1 MTCRT
6 EQQDQCSVRSA
17 QCSVLSAQCA
27 VHLPGFACETNL
39 CGPRHE
45 QRGAALYTE
54 ALRVLTTRQP
64 DVEMIALDAPA
75 GVVDEKAAV
84 VLSPDVDLDVSRQR
98 KKLRVGGDDA
108 RPNVPAAP
116 RRSGETVRR
125 E

>member
-1 MTCRT
+1 MTYRT
-6 EQQDQCSVRSA
+6 EQQD

-27 VHLPGFACETNL
+27 VLSAQCSVLSVQCSVLSAQCSVHLPGFARETNF

-45 QRGAALYTE
+45 QSGAALYTE

-84 VLSPDVDLDVSRQR
+84 VLS
-98 KKLRVGGDDA
+98 
-108 RPNVPAAP
+108 
-116 RRSGETVRR
+116 
-125 E
+125 